1 MTSKSKTQI
10 RQEFDDNA
18 INWAARVGIEDVAIA
33 KTIYWCVLN
42 IYNMQ
47 QEINTL
53 KETIELTKEKNSD
66 AK

>member
-1 MTSKSKTQI
+1 MTSKRKTQI